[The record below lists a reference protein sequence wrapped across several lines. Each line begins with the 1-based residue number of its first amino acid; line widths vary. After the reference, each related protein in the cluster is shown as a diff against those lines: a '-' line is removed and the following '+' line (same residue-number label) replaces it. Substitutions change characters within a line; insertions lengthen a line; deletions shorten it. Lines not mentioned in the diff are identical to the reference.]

1 MPLSSG
7 PPIPSG
13 LRWLP
18 MASSYR
24 GPLAPGCEQ
33 CKEGRK
39 MVLFVTGRCRFRCF
53 YCPVSER
60 RNQLDVTYANERE
73 VHTDADVIAE
83 AEAMGADGTGI
94 TGGDP
99 LGVLPRT
106 LHYLELLKGTFGPGH
121 HVHLYTH
128 EPNPAKVEAL
138 ARSGLDELRL
148 HIPPYLWGGL
158 EGRGAAY
165 RNTLLRARELGMRQG
180 VEVPVVPGRG
190 QELRALLHA
199 LEELPVDFVNL
210 NELEFSPTNERKL
223 WEAGFEGNPRGW
235 GVRGSRGEAE
245 ALVRERSWRVPVH
258 FCSSGF
264 KDSVQLRERL
274 KRRAARTARPFH
286 RITRDGTLVMGIVE
300 LPRGEA
306 DLPRLLRALG
316 RPRGPPGSTYVVDL
330 ERRRVELGADRLR
343 GLARWL
349 PFPAFEVELYPTAD
363 PLEVERSP
371 LNDAAFSPSPA
382 GGS

>member
-1 MPLSSG
+1 MPPSFD
-7 PPIPSG
+7 PCVPSG
-13 LRWLP
+13 LHLLP

-24 GPLAPGCEQ
+24 GPLATGCEE

-73 VHTDADVIAE
+73 VHADSDVIEE
-83 AEAMGADGTGI
+83 AEAMGASGTGI

-106 LHYLELLKGTFGPGH
+106 VHYLELLKGTFGKRH

-128 EPNPAKVEAL
+128 EPNPEKVEAL
-138 ARSGLDELRL
+138 ARAGLDEFRL

-158 EGRGAAY
+158 EGRGRAY

-180 VEVPVVPGRG
+180 VEVPVVPGHLR
-190 QELRALLHA
+190 ELRALIHA

-223 WEAGFEGNPRGW
+223 WAEGFQGNPRGW
-235 GVRGSRGEAE
+235 GVRGSRREAE
-245 ALVRERSWRVPVH
+245 ALVREGSWTVPIH

-274 KRRAARTARPFH
+274 KRRAARTARPFQ

-300 LPRGEA
+300 LPHGEA
-306 DLPRLLRALG
+306 DLPRVLRALG
-316 RPRGPPGSTYVVDL
+316 GPPGPGKDTYVVDL
-330 ERRRVELGADRLR
+330 ARRRVVLGAERLR
-343 GLARWL
+343 GLARRL

-371 LNDAAFSPSPA
+371 LNDAAFSPKPSD
-382 GGS
+382 GT